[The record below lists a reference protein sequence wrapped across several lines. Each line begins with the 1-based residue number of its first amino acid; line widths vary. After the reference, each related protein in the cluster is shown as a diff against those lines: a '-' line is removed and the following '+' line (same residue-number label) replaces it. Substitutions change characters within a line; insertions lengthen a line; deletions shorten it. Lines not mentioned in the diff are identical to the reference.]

1 MRRRVRPVIYKVTG
15 DVSVAMPLALLQEF
29 GAINPSIQHDGL
41 VRAMGVV
48 PEQLVGVLALDL
60 RGEEQTQ
67 HRNEPDSDPAQ
78 RHCAAAP
85 SGYCGRWFW
94 DVAGHLDR

>member
-1 MRRRVRPVIYKVTG
+1 MN
-15 DVSVAMPLALLQEF
+15 PL
-29 GAINPSIQHDGL
+29 IQHDGL

-67 HRNEPDSDPAQ
+67 KRNEPDSDLAQ
-78 RHCAAAP
+78 RHYHCAAAP
-85 SGYCGRWFW
+85 SGYCGRRFG
-94 DVAGHLDR
+94 DVAGHFDR